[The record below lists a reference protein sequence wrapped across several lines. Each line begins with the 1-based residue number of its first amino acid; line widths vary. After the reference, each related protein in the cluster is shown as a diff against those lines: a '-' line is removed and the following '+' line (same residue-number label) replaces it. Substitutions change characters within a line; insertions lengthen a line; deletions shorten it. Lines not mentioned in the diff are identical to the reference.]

1 MQRWLILGLLGTGL
15 LGVGLAGPATAQV
28 PDSSRAQARDTVVLY
43 GRYNPAVRPAIVILP
58 GPGIDSVRSM
68 FARDLDFSDRFEII
82 ALPDGGA
89 PVAASDS
96 ALINY
101 QLYRTLRASLAVE
114 LSGESGNVT
123 VRLFDLLNERVRNE
137 MTVPVDGSGV
147 GEARMSVHRMSDD
160 VVGWITGRSG
170 VAATRILYLNR
181 VDARVYRV
189 DSDGYG
195 AVPVTPPGQL
205 VVSPTWSPDG
215 SRLAYT
221 QLGGPGPGVIMLQ
234 SIATG
239 TRLTVPTTDQ
249 GQNITPA
256 FSPDGRTLMFS
267 RMTEQASN
275 LYAVNVADL
284 CCAERL
290 TAGRFAQ
297 NLSPVYSP
305 DGRRVA
311 FVSNR
316 SGSPQIYSMA
326 ADGTDQDLL
335 VPYDFGSTG
344 SSYAP
349 DWSPDGTTIVFHR
362 EFDGVPQVV
371 SFDLASRVVRQ
382 RTSSGRNE
390 DPSFAPDSRHVVFVS
405 NRSGRGQL
413 FVIDL
418 ETGRVRQIITPGVAR
433 LPSWSRS
440 LTRGR

>member
-1 MQRWLILGLLGTGL
+1 MTRWWV
-15 LGVGLAGPATAQV
+15 GVAAVLGLAGTLSAQ
-28 PDSSRAQARDTVVLY
+28 DTVRVV
-43 GRYNPAVRPAIVILP
+43 GRYDPSIRPALVVLP
-58 GPGIDSVRSM
+58 GPGLDSVRAIL
-68 FARDLDFSDRFEII
+68 ARDLDFSDRFELI

-89 PVAASDS
+89 PVPGPDS
-96 ALINY
+96 SAINY
-101 QLYRTLRASLAVE
+101 ALYRTLRASLAVE
-114 LSGESGNVT
+114 VSGQSGNVT
-123 VRLFDLLNERVRNE
+123 VRLYDLVAEQVRNE

-147 GEARMSVHRMSDD
+147 GEARMSVHRVADD
-160 VVGWITGRSG
+160 VVAWATGRSG

-181 VDARVYRV
+181 ADGRIYRV
-189 DSDGYG
+189 DSDGYA
-195 AVPVTPPGQL
+195 AVPVTPPNQL

-215 SRLAYT
+215 SRIAYT
-221 QLGGPGPGVIMLQ
+221 QIGGPGPGVIILQ
-234 SIATG
+234 SMATG
-239 TRLTVPTTDQ
+239 SRVVVPTTDQ
-249 GQNITPA
+249 GQNITPS
-256 FSPDGRTLMFS
+256 FSPDGRTLILA
-267 RMTEQASN
+267 RMTEQAAN
-275 LYAVNVADL
+275 LYQVNVADL
-284 CCAERL
+284 CCSERL

-311 FVSNR
+311 FVSTR

-335 VPYDFGSTG
+335 VPYDFGTTG
-344 SSYAP
+344 ASYAP

-362 EFDGVPQVV
+362 EFEGTPQIMT
-371 SFDLASRVVRQ
+371 FDLATRVVRQ

-413 FVIDL
+413 HVIDL
-418 ETGRVRQIITPGVAR
+418 ETGRVRQIVTPGVAR

>member
-1 MQRWLILGLLGTGL
+1 MRWWVSTAVL
-15 LGVGLAGPATAQV
+15 VVALAGTA
-28 PDSSRAQARDTVVLY
+28 RAQDTVVVV
-43 GRYNPAVRPAIVILP
+43 GKYNPSVRPALVILP
-58 GPGIDSVRSM
+58 GLGLDSVRAL
-68 FARDLDFSDRFEII
+68 FARDMDFSDRFEII

-89 PVAASDS
+89 PVATDS
-96 ALINY
+96 GSINY
-101 QLYRTLRASLAVE
+101 PLYRSLNASLAVE
-114 LSGESGNVT
+114 ISGESGNVT
-123 VRLFDLLNERVRNE
+123 IKLHDLLNQQVRNE
-137 MTVPVDGSGV
+137 MTVPVDNSGV
-147 GEARMSVHRMSDD
+147 GEARMSVHRMADD
-160 VVGWITGRSG
+160 VVGWATGRSG

-181 VDARVYRV
+181 ADGRVYRV

-195 AVPVTPPGQL
+195 AVPITPSNQL

-215 SRLAYT
+215 SRLAFT
-221 QLGGPGPGVIMLQ
+221 QLGGPGPGVIVLQ
-234 SIATG
+234 SIATA
-239 TRLTVPTTDQ
+239 TRVLVPTTDQ

-256 FSPDGRTLMFS
+256 FSPDGRTLIFS

-284 CCAERL
+284 CCSERL

-311 FVSNR
+311 YVSNR
-316 SGSPQIYSMA
+316 SGSPQIYSMG

-335 VPYDFGSTG
+335 VPYDFGTTG
-344 SSYAP
+344 ASYAP
-349 DWSPDGTTIVFHR
+349 DWSPDGTTIAFHR
-362 EFDGVPQVV
+362 EYDGVPQIVT
-371 SFDLASRVVRQ
+371 FDLANRAVRQ

-413 FVIDL
+413 HVIDL
-418 ETGRVRQIITPGVAR
+418 ETGRVRQIVTPGMAR